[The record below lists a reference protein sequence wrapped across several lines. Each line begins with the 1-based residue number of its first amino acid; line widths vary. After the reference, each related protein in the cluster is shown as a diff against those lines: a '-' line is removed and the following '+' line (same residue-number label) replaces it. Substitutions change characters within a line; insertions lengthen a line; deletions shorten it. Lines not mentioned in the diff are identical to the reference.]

1 MDDLGFAL
9 WLADLA
15 DSITVARF
23 RSRDL
28 VVETKPDMTPVT
40 EADRAVERAI
50 REAVAAERPSEAVL
64 GEEFGAAGG
73 ADGSARWIVDP
84 IDGTKNF
91 VRGVPVWATLIAF
104 ERDGSLEAAVASAP
118 ALGRRWWARRGEG
131 AFADGSPAR
140 VSRIDRIEDAQL
152 CYSNVTAWEEAGLA
166 EPFLA
171 LGRRAWRT
179 RGFGDFWQYALVAE
193 GAAEIAMEP
202 QLSIWDIAAMKLIVE
217 EAGGRFTRLD
227 GDPSLGP
234 GSAVATN
241 GLLHRQ
247 VLAALGRPESPAQA
261 EGLPAD
267 AGGRRDKSSEGTV
280 DTTIEPEP

>member
-1 MDDLGFAL
+1 M
-9 WLADLA
+9 
-15 DSITVARF
+15 
-23 RSRDL
+23 
-28 VVETKPDMTPVT
+28 
-40 EADRAVERAI
+40 
-50 REAVAAERPSEAVL
+50 
-64 GEEFGAAGG
+64 
-73 ADGSARWIVDP
+73 DP

-91 VRGVPVWATLIAF
+91 VRGVPVWATLIAL

-131 AFADGSPAR
+131 AFVDGSPAR
-140 VSRIDRIEDAQL
+140 VSGIDRIEDAQL
-152 CYSNVTAWEEAGLA
+152 CYSNVTAWEEAGLG

-193 GAAEIAMEP
+193 GAAVIAMEP

-241 GLLHRQ
+241 GF
-247 VLAALGRPESPAQA
+247 
-261 EGLPAD
+261 
-267 AGGRRDKSSEGTV
+267 KSSPRQLAQFASVTNP
-280 DTTIEPEP
+280 DSLHQTFA